1 MLEKLKEINRQKIEE
16 YANDPEKL
24 ELQLAIKDVLDVE
37 FAFLVLGMESSYA
50 LLRDLDIPEYELNDV
65 YCELIEPKKTNME
78 DDMDY

>member
-1 MLEKLKEINRQKIEE
+1 MLEKLKEINKKKIEE

-37 FAFLVLGMESSYA
+37 FAFLVLGMESAYA

-65 YCELIEPKKTNME
+65 YCELIEPKKT
-78 DDMDY
+78 DMDDYE